1 MDKIVKSI
9 RMPVDYDH
17 YQHQSSASIGVCIFN
32 GAAISADELVRCADM
47 SMYISKQQGRSGFQY
62 YDETMQPKYDYQQEL
77 KNDLNSAL
85 ANNEFQLYLQG
96 QFNQES
102 NYIGAEVLLC

>member
-1 MDKIVKSI
+1 MTIYTKLLT
-9 RMPVDYDH
+9 P
-17 YQHQSSASIGVCIFN
+17 
-32 GAAISADELVRCADM
+32 
-47 SMYISKQQGRSGFQY
+47 
-62 YDETMQPKYDYQQEL
+62 PEL

-102 NYIGAEVLLC
+102 NYIGAEVLLCWQHPTHGLVSPLDFIPITEEIGRAHV